1 MKRSFLLVSM
11 LVVCTL
17 LVFVFS
23 FTGCK
28 GTTTTETTAAE
39 ATTVSE
45 STAGETTAA
54 ETTVAETTA
63 AEGQYDLFQSYME
76 SAKSDQPFSGNPG
89 DGKKLAFAN
98 WSKSVEFCKSV
109 EDSIVAISKLAG
121 FKSEDMIVLD
131 NQTDVSIAF
140 QNADI
145 VLSKK
150 VNGFI
155 EFQVDA
161 KANAI
166 IGQKFNDA
174 KIPVVAVDIAV
185 PYAPFMGVN
194 NYGAAVLT
202 GNWIADEIEKKYG
215 GLDKVDLIIIGMVK
229 TGGEQTM
236 LRSQGVYDALVTK
249 YGADVEKK
257 IVMDESGYTAE
268 TGQTFVSSVLAK
280 YPNIKK
286 VIISSISPM
295 PAAGAITAVNAAGTI
310 KREDLLMVSQGCSQ
324 QDIDMMRKGD
334 LDASCAYFPEK
345 YGQYL
350 VPAITTLMQ
359 GGSVP
364 VNIYV
369 DNVMVTTENLDQY
382 YPQK

>member
-1 MKRSFLLVSM
+1 MKRPIRSLIGIILITC
-11 LVVCTL
+11 LA
-17 LVFVFS
+17 LVFSAVS
-23 FTGCK
+23 CK
-28 GTTTTETTAAE
+28 TTATTETTTAE
-39 ATTVSE
+39 TTV
-45 STAGETTAA
+45 TETTAA
-54 ETTVAETTA
+54 ETTAVETTT
-63 AEGQYDLFQSYME
+63 AEGQYDLFESYRE
-76 SAKSDQPFSGNPG
+76 AAKNNQPFSGNPG
-89 DGKKLAFAN
+89 EGKKLAFAN

-109 EDSIVAISKLAG
+109 EDSIVAVSKLAG
-121 FKSEDMIVLD
+121 FKSEDLLILD
-131 NQTDVSIAF
+131 NQTDVSIAM

-166 IGQKFNDA
+166 IGEKFHDA
-174 KIPVVAVDIAV
+174 QIPVVAVDIPV

-202 GNWIADEIEKKYG
+202 GNWIADEIGKKYG
-215 GLDKVDLIIIGMVK
+215 SIDNVDLIIIGIIKV
-229 TGGEQTM
+229 GGEQVM
-236 LRSQGVYDALVTK
+236 LRSQGVYDALVDRFGK
-249 YGADVEKK
+249 DVEKK

-268 TGQTFVSSVLAK
+268 TGQAFVSSVLAK
-280 YPNIKK
+280 YPEAKK
-286 VIISSISPM
+286 VVISNVAVVTVP
-295 PAAGAITAVNAAGTI
+295 GALTAVNAAGTI

-324 QDIDMMRKGD
+324 QDIDLLRKGD

-345 YGQYL
+345 YGEYL
-350 VPAITTLMQ
+350 VPAITALMQ
-359 GGSVP
+359 GKSTP

-369 DNVMVTTENLDQY
+369 DNVIITKDNIDQY